1 MPPAAEIR
9 DKDHGDNV
17 AYLVAASNKPREARR
32 DFEPFLNGRDH
43 RVYVPGAQRLLQCDQ
58 ERKEK
63 YKHLRIK

>member
-9 DKDHGDNV
+9 DKDHGDNI
-17 AYLVAASNKPREARR
+17 ANLVAAGNKPREARR

-43 RVYVPGAQRLLQCDQ
+43 RVYVPGAQCLLQSHQ

-63 YKHLRIK
+63 YKYLQDK